1 LSYEV
6 IVAII
11 VGPQLEILD
20 GEAAGFGAGLVIPG
34 FTTGFAGLGITIGF
48 AGLGFTMGF
57 AGLGFTTGFAGW
69 GFTMGFL
76 TGGEPVKTAE
86 RHPLQAVDPLFPLLS
101 QQVPPA

>member
-11 VGPQLEILD
+11 TGPQLEILD

-34 FTTGFAGLGITIGF
+34 FTTGFAGLGFTTGF
-48 AGLGFTMGF
+48 V
-57 AGLGFTTGFAGW
+57 GLGFTTGFAG
-69 GFTMGFL
+69 GRAGFL